1 MENKKQIIITTIF
14 TITLIVS
21 SILLYL
27 FPPNLEYLA
36 ECATG
41 LFVMTILILGYG
53 ISLFLTVI
61 AIPHWLEINIIVKI
75 LLEII
80 FILTTLFLGYYA
92 INGSIDI
99 ITYIFLNK
107 GGY

>member
-14 TITLIVS
+14 TIVLIAS

-27 FPPNLEYLA
+27 FPPNLEHLA
-36 ECATG
+36 EYTTG

-53 ISLFLTVI
+53 ILLFLTVI
-61 AIPHWLEINIIVKI
+61 AIPFWLEINIITKI

-80 FILTTLFLGYYA
+80 FILATLFLGYYT
-92 INGSIDI
+92 IDGCVDI